1 MYKNKGGIPSSH
13 EILDKPIKKY
23 IYTYKDVL
31 DKDVLDKD
39 VERDYGDDIVRK
51 IGDIHKVKKLLKEWE
66 EEQTE
71 VREKET
77 DRRKIRKKSEER
89 LRKKQKKEQ
98 EKIIRKLRL
107 K

>member
-1 MYKNKGGIPSSH
+1 MYGNSYDICP
-13 EILDKPIKKY
+13 KPIKKY
-23 IYTYKDVL
+23 IDTYKDVL
-31 DKDVLDKD
+31 EKD
-39 VERDYGDDIVRK
+39 VEGDYKYDIVRK
-51 IGDIHKVKKLLKEWE
+51 IGDIPKVKKLLKKWE

-71 VREKET
+71 VQDKEHTEVLEKET
-77 DRRKIRKKSEER
+77 VRRKIRKKSEER